1 MYDGNPGK
9 IDFGSSQHEVRVSE
23 GSSYRESTVS
33 LHNKYTLTTS
43 ELAMSPFFTTY
54 FKKKKKKDRR
64 ARGFLLN
71 NFSKYK

>member
-23 GSSYRESTVS
+23 GSSCRESTVS

-43 ELAMSPFFTTY
+43 ELAIFTTY
-54 FKKKKKKDRR
+54 FKKKKKDRR